1 MILWQYYDDDD
12 DYCHHHQK
20 GFILW
25 KKEDLFFVWNFGNSC
40 LHPLRFITVSFEI
53 RRPFFL
59 SLRVEFSMLSQNRNG
74 IFFVILVYARF
85 TSNWLRAESAT
96 FPKRSLM
103 KILRPRLEN
112 DKSIFCPSF
121 VARWQTLGTFPQ
133 ISVASFPYF
142 EFQTAVAFSSSVF

>member
-1 MILWQYYDDDD
+1 MTTTIV
-12 DYCHHHQK
+12 
-20 GFILW
+20 IIT
-25 KKEDLFFVWNFGNSC
+25 KKFSFYEKNKTSSLFETLGIPVCTLFNLS
-40 LHPLRFITVSFEI
+40 SFEI
-53 RRPFFL
+53 GRPFFL
-59 SLRVEFSMLSQNRNG
+59 SLRVDFTLLSQRRNG

-121 VARWQTLGTFPQ
+121 VARRQTLGTFPQ
-133 ISVASFPYF
+133 ISVAGFPYF
-142 EFQTAVAFSSSVF
+142 EF

>member
-1 MILWQYYDDDD
+1 MILWQYYEDDD

-20 GFILW
+20 VFILW
-25 KKEDLFFVWNFGNSC
+25 KNKTSSLFETLGIPVCTLFDLS
-40 LHPLRFITVSFEI
+40 SFEI
-53 RRPFFL
+53 RGPFFH
-59 SLRVEFSMLSQNRNG
+59 SICVEFNLLSQSRNG

-121 VARWQTLGTFPQ
+121 VARWQTLRTFPQ
-133 ISVASFPYF
+133 ISVAGFPYF
-142 EFQTAVAFSSSVF
+142 EF